1 MSLTVERGTSGSPS
15 GGASANGRRIHA
27 IRPRARTITT
37 LILVTLISLVAFGW
51 PLIAAPGSDAVA
63 HSGDAPWVFALLLP
77 LLIALV
83 WAELGDGGVD
93 AKALAVLGVL
103 AAVGT
108 ALRPL
113 GGGIAGLE
121 PVWVLIILGGRALG
135 PAFGFTLGSV
145 TLISSAL
152 ITGGVG
158 PWLPF
163 QMIAAGWV
171 GLGAGL
177 LPRTTPKNTPGAATN
192 TSAGLLPRARSR
204 SRAQRTEIVML
215 CAYAFVAC
223 IAYGFC
229 MNLWFWP
236 FSGGLA
242 PQLAYVPGAPLLD
255 NLQHWLVFGAAT
267 SLGYD
272 IPRAILTVVLI
283 ALAGGPILAA
293 LRRSTRRASF
303 GAVGRFE
310 DAA

>member
-1 MSLTVERGTSGSPS
+1 MSVTVERGTSGSPS

-177 LPRTTPKNTPGAATN
+177 LPST
-192 TSAGLLPRARSR
+192 RSR
-204 SRAQRTEIVML
+204 GRRMEVMML

-242 PQLAYVPGAPLLD
+242 PQLAYIPGAPLLV

-283 ALAGGPILAA
+283 ALAGAPILAA

>member
-1 MSLTVERGTSGSPS
+1 MSVTVEHGTPGSPPG
-15 GGASANGRRIHA
+15 GGAADRRRVHA

-37 LILVTLISLVAFGW
+37 LILVTLISVVAFGW

-177 LPRTTPKNTPGAATN
+177 LPRTTENYSPAAT
-192 TSAGLLPRARSR
+192 THTGAGLRPRTRSGAR
-204 SRAQRTEIVML
+204 RTEIVML
-215 CAYAFVAC
+215 SAYAFVAC

-242 PQLAYVPGAPLLD
+242 PQLAYIPGAPLLV

-272 IPRAILTVVLI
+272 IPRAVLTVVLI
-283 ALAGGPILAA
+283 ALAGAPILAA

-310 DAA
+310 DAP